1 MTYDLLPVTC
11 VAPRYHVLQID
22 GADSFSDLGGMSVTL
37 TVLLAL
43 AWLIL
48 FYSLRK
54 GVESSGKVK

>member
-1 MTYDLLPVTC
+1 MT
-11 VAPRYHVLQID
+11 PRYHVLQID